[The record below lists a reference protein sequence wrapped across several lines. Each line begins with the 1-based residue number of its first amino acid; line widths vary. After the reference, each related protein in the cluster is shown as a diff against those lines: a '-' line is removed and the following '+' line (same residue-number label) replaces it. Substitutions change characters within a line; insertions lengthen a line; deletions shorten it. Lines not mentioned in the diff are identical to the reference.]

1 MPAVIG
7 CAEMRPS
14 IATRSALKVTNVNE
28 HEFHRNRTTL
38 ETDEVRARA
47 RRAGGGRGRPRGARA
62 AREGP
67 FDIPLGEGF
76 H

>member
-1 MPAVIG
+1 MPAVIAFG

-14 IATRSALKVTNVNE
+14 IATGSALKVTNVNE

-38 ETDEVRARA
+38 ETDVVRARA
-47 RRAGGGRGRPRGARA
+47 RRAGAERARPGP
-62 AREGP
+62 RETLT

>member
-1 MPAVIG
+1 MPAVIAFG

-47 RRAGGGRGRPRGARA
+47 RRGRGGARA
-62 AREGP
+62 ATRD
-67 FDIPLGEGF
+67 FDRLTS

>member
-1 MPAVIG
+1 MPAVIAFG

-38 ETDEVRARA
+38 ETDEVRA
-47 RRAGGGRGRPRGARA
+47 GARA
-62 AREGP
+62 GRGAARATRD

>member
-1 MPAVIG
+1 MPAVIAFG

-38 ETDEVRARA
+38 ETDEVRAGA
-47 RRAGGGRGRPRGARA
+47 RRAGAPRAP
-62 AREGP
+62 RET
-67 FDIPLGEGF
+67 LTS